1 MPWSKW
7 SSKIKM
13 ENQDC
18 LLFSVQSS
26 FIQVV
31 SMYIDK
37 CSNSCLN
44 LQSVRF
50 KPGTFSLLWRRCFW
64 FQLWKSQKQMNLSF
78 IYPTRQWVYPVN
90 LAYPYSAY
98 KIEKGHLSPFLLNSG
113 QVWKAN
119 GFSNIFSEE
128 LILSN
133 YVLNFAQKLE
143 NWY

>member
-1 MPWSKW
+1 MK
-7 SSKIKM
+7 
-13 ENQDC
+13 NQDC

-98 KIEKGHLSPFLLNSG
+98 KIEKGHLSPFLLNRFERQMASAISFL
-113 QVWKAN
+113 KN
-119 GFSNIFSEE
+119 SLCTKLCTKIRK
-128 LILSN
+128 LIL
-133 YVLNFAQKLE
+133 NFSMQKSFILFF
-143 NWY
+143 Y